1 MCIVVLAAAGI
12 CTWKFGP
19 WSNDEKDTKTGDT
32 YAALNTCDGCCNG
45 LASNCALAVNE
56 VLFPMVHN
64 AHSSKA
70 DLFLAYNNRKSSEE
84 ALVAGF
90 RGLMLDS
97 CICDGSIGETLQNL
111 WKEKDLGENSLGFCH
126 SSCDAG
132 VRNPAEVLGNI
143 KTFLD
148 VNKNEVLILEFEIND
163 DSLVELYSAIDVS
176 GLAKY
181 VYQSQST
188 TIEWPTMQSLIDANS
203 RLLIFAHGDG
213 MESCDTMTCP
223 EGVFYTYD
231 HFEQTD
237 WNDDTCDIIGN
248 KKEGMGFFLMN
259 HWRNSDDLDLPSES
273 NAEEFNTFDALTNRF
288 EQCKGRRPNVVAVD
302 FWDVGDVLPFVKE
315 VNLKNVE

>member
-111 WKEKDLGENSLGFCH
+111 WKEKDLVSLWNG
-126 SSCDAG
+126 G
-132 VRNPAEVLGNI
+132 GLVRLYALVSHVFFIPRIGTHPPHTLSLCSVLGG
-143 KTFLD
+143 
-148 VNKNEVLILEFEIND
+148 EF
-163 DSLVELYSAIDVS
+163 V
-176 GLAKY
+176 
-181 VYQSQST
+181 
-188 TIEWPTMQSLIDANS
+188 
-203 RLLIFAHGDG
+203 
-213 MESCDTMTCP
+213 
-223 EGVFYTYD
+223 
-231 HFEQTD
+231 
-237 WNDDTCDIIGN
+237 
-248 KKEGMGFFLMN
+248 GF
-259 HWRNSDDLDLPSES
+259 
-273 NAEEFNTFDALTNRF
+273 
-288 EQCKGRRPNVVAVD
+288 
-302 FWDVGDVLPFVKE
+302 LPF
-315 VNLKNVE
+315 